1 MDRHSHFEAPPGP
14 EDELLSLD
22 AARSFADD
30 FGVTAA
36 EQASGEALD
45 GRLSREIADLE
56 VEAESDEVRPPSQ
69 FRIDQPG
76 HWNVIATA
84 RPMHE
89 AAARATLARLGEIR
103 EAPFSNVVL
112 VAVEDVGAF
121 ADALVKEI
129 ADDPAGGRSLAR
141 VLPAQHTFH
150 YESLADLEAITRR
163 LLDDWSQDLD
173 GVTFHV
179 RCHRR
184 GRVNDLDTAEE
195 EDFLGDA
202 ILRVLS
208 HRGIR
213 GRVTF
218 DDPDFVVDIETLND
232 EAAISM
238 WTRDDLSAY
247 PFLRIE

>member
-1 MDRHSHFEAPPGP
+1 MDRHSHFEAPPEP
-14 EDELLSLD
+14 EDELLLLD
-22 AARSFADD
+22 VARPFVED

-36 EQASGEALD
+36 EQASGEPLD
-45 GRLSREIADLE
+45 GRLSREIADVE
-56 VEAESDEVRPPSQ
+56 VAVEPDEGRPQ
-69 FRIDQPG
+69 LHFRIDEPG

-89 AAARATLARLGEIR
+89 AGARVALARLGEIC
-103 EAPFSNVVL
+103 ETPFSNVVL
-112 VAVEDVGAF
+112 VAVDDVGTF
-121 ADALVKEI
+121 ADALLKAI
-129 ADDPAGGRSLAR
+129 ADDPPVGRSLAR

-150 YESLADLEAITRR
+150 YESLGDLEAITRQ
-163 LLDDWSQDLD
+163 LLDDWMQDLE

-184 GRVNDLDTAEE
+184 GRVNDLDAAEE

-202 ILRVLS
+202 ILRGLS
-208 HRGIR
+208 ERGIS

-218 DDPDFVVDIETLND
+218 DDPDFVVDVETLND

-247 PFLRIE
+247 PFLRID